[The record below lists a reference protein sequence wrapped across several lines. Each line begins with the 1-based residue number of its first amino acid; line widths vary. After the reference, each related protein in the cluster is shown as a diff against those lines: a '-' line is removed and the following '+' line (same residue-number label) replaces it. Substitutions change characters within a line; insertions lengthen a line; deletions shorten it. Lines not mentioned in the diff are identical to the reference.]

1 MGEVVKFASSP
12 VAIRRR
18 LNELQRVLNTRN
30 ESIDSLLNKVHE
42 ESLHGAAAQTLYDD
56 LIRDYIEKFGIDNI
70 SLGDLEYSSDLG
82 LKISSDGQITVAPP
96 ADYIVGSV
104 SGLGIV
110 NSLQDVFA
118 QVDEHWIE

>member
-1 MGEVVKFASSP
+1 MGEVVKFASSS

-18 LNELQRVLNTRN
+18 MNELQRVLNERN

-56 LIRDYIEKFGIDNI
+56 LIRDYIEKYGIDNI

-82 LKISSDGQITVAPP
+82 LKISSDGIVTV
-96 ADYIVGSV
+96 GE
-104 SGLGIV
+104 
-110 NSLQDVFA
+110 
-118 QVDEHWIE
+118 DEDE

>member
-1 MGEVVKFASSP
+1 MGEVVKFATSS

-18 LNELQRVLNTRN
+18 LNELQRVLNQRN

-56 LIRDYIEKFGIDNI
+56 LLREYIEVNGIDNI

-82 LKISSDGQITVAPP
+82 VRIDTEGNIKVTDGE
-96 ADYIVGSV
+96 
-104 SGLGIV
+104 
-110 NSLQDVFA
+110 
-118 QVDEHWIE
+118 DE

>member
-18 LNELQRVLNTRN
+18 LNELQRVLNERN

-56 LIRDYIEKFGIDNI
+56 LIRDYIEKYGIDNI

-82 LKISSDGQITVAPP
+82 LKISSDGIVTV
-96 ADYIVGSV
+96 G
-104 SGLGIV
+104 
-110 NSLQDVFA
+110 
-118 QVDEHWIE
+118 DEEDE

>member
-18 LNELQRVLNTRN
+18 LNELQRVLNERN

-56 LIRDYIEKFGIDNI
+56 LIRDYIEKYGIDNI

-82 LKISSDGQITVAPP
+82 LKISSDGIVTV
-96 ADYIVGSV
+96 GEEE
-104 SGLGIV
+104 
-110 NSLQDVFA
+110 
-118 QVDEHWIE
+118 DE

>member
-18 LNELQRVLNTRN
+18 LNELQRVLNERN

-56 LIRDYIEKFGIDNI
+56 LIRDYIQKYGIDNI

-82 LKISSDGQITVAPP
+82 LKISSDGQITV
-96 ADYIVGSV
+96 GEEE
-104 SGLGIV
+104 
-110 NSLQDVFA
+110 
-118 QVDEHWIE
+118 DE

>member
-1 MGEVVKFASSP
+1 MGEVVKFANSP
-12 VAIRRR
+12 VAVRRR

-56 LIRDYIEKFGIDNI
+56 LLREYIEVNGIDNI

-82 LKISSDGQITVAPP
+82 VRIDTEGNIKVTDGE
-96 ADYIVGSV
+96 
-104 SGLGIV
+104 
-110 NSLQDVFA
+110 
-118 QVDEHWIE
+118 DE

>member
-18 LNELQRVLNTRN
+18 LNELQRVLNQRN

-56 LIRDYIEKFGIDNI
+56 LIRDYIEKYGIDNI

-82 LKISSDGQITVAPP
+82 LKISSDGIVTV
-96 ADYIVGSV
+96 G
-104 SGLGIV
+104 
-110 NSLQDVFA
+110 
-118 QVDEHWIE
+118 DEEDE

>member
-18 LNELQRVLNTRN
+18 MNELQRVLNERN

-56 LIRDYIEKFGIDNI
+56 LIRDYIEKYGIDNI

-82 LKISSDGQITVAPP
+82 LKISSDGIVTV
-96 ADYIVGSV
+96 GE
-104 SGLGIV
+104 
-110 NSLQDVFA
+110 
-118 QVDEHWIE
+118 DEDE

>member
-56 LIRDYIEKFGIDNI
+56 LLREYIEVNGIDNI

-82 LKISSDGQITVAPP
+82 LKISSDGQIT
-96 ADYIVGSV
+96 
-104 SGLGIV
+104 LGEEE
-110 NSLQDVFA
+110 
-118 QVDEHWIE
+118 DE

>member
-18 LNELQRVLNTRN
+18 MNELQRVLNERN

-56 LIRDYIEKFGIDNI
+56 LLREYIEVNGIDNI

-82 LKISSDGQITVAPP
+82 LKISSDGRVTV
-96 ADYIVGSV
+96 GE
-104 SGLGIV
+104 
-110 NSLQDVFA
+110 
-118 QVDEHWIE
+118 DEDE

>member
-30 ESIDSLLNKVHE
+30 ETIDSLLNKVHE

-56 LIRDYIEKFGIDNI
+56 LLREYIEVNGIDNI

-82 LKISSDGQITVAPP
+82 VRIDTEGNIKVTDGE
-96 ADYIVGSV
+96 
-104 SGLGIV
+104 
-110 NSLQDVFA
+110 
-118 QVDEHWIE
+118 DE